1 MADSR
6 RWKAGRGVRR
16 DDEFTRAPTFRDGHD
31 SEPLSPQARWH
42 GSGPSHV
49 SFAVGLAI
57 LAGIA
62 AVAFMLLAPDGSPEG
77 ALPGGAAAQQDPGPI
92 GSDLPGAVG
101 NLTSEPPSPLPS
113 LPALPGAPSP
123 P

>member
-6 RWKAGRGVRR
+6 RWKAGSGVRR

-31 SEPLSPQARWH
+31 SAPLDAQARWH

-49 SFAVGLAI
+49 SFAVGLAV

-62 AVAFMLLAPDGSPEG
+62 AVAFMLFAPDDAADPV
-77 ALPGGAAAQQDPGPI
+77 AGGAAAGQDPDALDP
-92 GSDLPGAVG
+92 SLPGAIG
-101 NLTSEPPSPLPS
+101 NATS
-113 LPALPGAPSP
+113 GAPSP
-123 P
+123 TGLPPLPSVPPLP